1 MSAQP
6 VTLTFALMDPPYET
20 ARVGTAF
27 RMIEAALRKGYNV
40 NVFAYEGAVTLGFM
54 GQQPHPN
61 PIKGTTVEQ
70 EGHPT
75 TKDWVA
81 ALHEI
86 GHGREGMGKLDWLNC
101 GMCVD
106 ERGMK
111 DQIAGRRGG
120 PGDFHTFIQN
130 STNVLTIGTR

>member
-1 MSAQP
+1 MSTNGK
-6 VTLTFALMDPPYET
+6 TLTFALMDPPYES

-27 RMIEAALRKGYNV
+27 RLIEAALRKGINV
-40 NVFAYEGAVTLGFM
+40 NVFAYEGAVTLGFAS
-54 GQQPHPN
+54 QSPHPN
-61 PIKGTTVEQ
+61 PVKGTTVEQ

-81 ALHEI
+81 GLHEI
-86 GHGREGMGKLDWLNC
+86 GHGRDGHGKLDWLNC

-120 PGDFHTFIQN
+120 PPDFHKFIGE